1 MTAGSTLSDIR
12 PVPSRLAHRITRV
25 ALAATFLALMLPIGG
40 AIYETI
46 AAASDASALPPPGR
60 LVDVGG
66 FRLHIHCVGTGS
78 PTVILDAGLGGT
90 SLDWSLVQP
99 ELGATTRVCA
109 YDRAGM
115 GWSDPSPHARTP
127 EQLADELHQLLT
139 KAKIGGPYVLVAHSL
154 SGKSARLFALYHRP
168 QVAGMVLVD
177 ARSEYVDD
185 RTTSAENS
193 AFIQSVEAQGGQ
205 YALARQL
212 GIVRLLGAQLAG
224 TSSAPS
230 ETRRRIA
237 LLATNETAIRA
248 TSGEAYARAASDEA
262 LRTQPAIGDLPLI
275 VLASDQSLANLPN
288 WSAAQHQ
295 QAALS
300 SVGKVVIASGS
311 SHAIPSDRPDLV
323 VASVREVVTDARG
336 R

>member
-12 PVPSRLAHRITRV
+12 SVPSRLAHRIARV
-25 ALAATFLALMLPIGG
+25 VLAATVVSLMLPVAG
-40 AIYETI
+40 ALYEAM
-46 AAASDASALPPPGR
+46 AARSDAGAAPSAGR
-60 LVDVGG
+60 LIDVGG
-66 FRLHIHCVGTGS
+66 FRLHIYCVGSGS

-99 ELGATTRVCA
+99 ELGTTTRVCA

-154 SGKSARLFALYHRP
+154 SGKSARLFALNHR
-168 QVAGMVLVD
+168 QEVAGMVLVD

-193 AFIQSVEAQGGQ
+193 AFLQSIASQGGQ
-205 YALARQL
+205 YALARQF

-224 TSSAPS
+224 TSNASS
-230 ETRRRIA
+230 ETRKRIA
-237 LLATNETAIRA
+237 LLATNETAIHA
-248 TSGEAYARAASDEA
+248 TAGEAYARAASDEA
-262 LRTQPAIGDLPLI
+262 LRTQPPMGDLPLI
-275 VLASDQSLANLPN
+275 VLASDQSLASLPN
-288 WSAAQHQ
+288 WPAAQRQ

-311 SHAIPSDRPDLV
+311 SHAVPWDRPDLV
-323 VASVREVVTDARG
+323 ISSVRAVIAAARG